1 MKSMTGFGRAERS
14 LERMDL
20 IVEIRTLNGRYL
32 DLKPHLPKDFM
43 SYEPQLRKEVQS
55 FLHRGRVEVTVHRV
69 AKATDR
75 YRVDQTVVQNYLVL
89 SQEIQSL
96 GIEGQLNLNGF
107 LQLPGVLTS
116 VDSVDDGESFASD
129 LLEVLQDAL
138 SQVVEGR
145 AIEGK
150 NLKTEIDNY
159 LRTLE
164 QLLEGIRAGAEGII
178 SFHRQKLRERI
189 DELDVEEV
197 LDEGRLAQELVYYAR
212 RSDITEE
219 ITRLKSHISR
229 FRDTSEE
236 VTKSIGKNLDF
247 LCQEM
252 NREISTV
259 LAKSPLPDTS
269 DLALKAKGEIEKI
282 REQVQNVE

>member
-1 MKSMTGFGRAERS
+1 MQSMTGFGRAERS
-14 LERMDL
+14 FERSDI

-32 DLKPHLPKDFM
+32 DLKPNLPRGLL
-43 SYEPQLRKEVQS
+43 SYEPRVRKQVQGI
-55 FLHRGRVEVTVHRV
+55 LHRGRVEVTVHFVPR
-69 AKATDR
+69 ATDR
-75 YRVDQTVVQNYLVL
+75 YQVDREVVQNYLAL

-96 GIEGQLNLNGF
+96 GIEGPLDLNGF

-116 VDSVDDGESFASD
+116 LGLLDDGESFASD
-129 LLEVLQDAL
+129 LFGVLRDAL
-138 SQVVEGR
+138 GQVVESR

-164 QLLEGIRAGAEGII
+164 QLLEGIRAGANAVF

-189 DELDVEEV
+189 DQLDVEGA

-219 ITRLKSHISR
+219 ITRLQSHISR
-229 FRDTSEE
+229 FRDTTED

-252 NREISTV
+252 NREISTI

-269 DLALKAKGEIEKI
+269 DLALKAKSEIEKI

>member
-1 MKSMTGFGRAERS
+1 MQSMTGFGRAERS
-14 LERMDL
+14 LERMDV
-20 IVEIRTLNGRYL
+20 IVEIRTLNSRYL
-32 DLKPHLPKDFM
+32 DLKPHLPKGLL

-55 FLHRGRVEVTVHRV
+55 LLDRGRVEVTVNFV
-69 AKATDR
+69 PKASDR
-75 YRVDQTVVQNYLVL
+75 YQVDQAVVQNYLAL
-89 SQEIQSL
+89 GKEIQSL

-116 VDSVDDGESFASD
+116 LDSADSESFASE
-129 LLEVLQDAL
+129 LFEVLREAL
-138 SQVVEGR
+138 GQVVEGR
-145 AIEGK
+145 AIEGR

-164 QLLEGIRAGAEGII
+164 QLLEGIRAGAEGVF

-189 DELDVEEV
+189 DELEIEEV
-197 LDEGRLAQELVYYAR
+197 LDEGRLAQEMVYYAR
-212 RSDITEE
+212 RSDISEE
-219 ITRLKSHISR
+219 IARLQSHISR
-229 FRDTSEE
+229 FHDTSEDS
-236 VTKSIGKNLDF
+236 TKSIGKNLDF

-252 NREISTV
+252 NREISTI
-259 LAKSPLPDTS
+259 LAKSPLPETS

>member
-1 MKSMTGFGRAERS
+1 MTGFGQVERS
-14 LERMDL
+14 FEHLDV

-32 DLKPHLPKDFM
+32 DLKPNLPKGLL
-43 SYEPQLRKEVQS
+43 SYEPRLRKQVQGL
-55 FLHRGRVEVTVHRV
+55 LHRGRVEVTVHLVPR
-69 AKATDR
+69 ATDR
-75 YRVDQTVVQNYLVL
+75 YQVDQAVVQNYLAL

-96 GIEGQLNLNGF
+96 GIEGQLDLNGF
-107 LQLPGVLTS
+107 MQLPGVLTS
-116 VDSVDDGESFASD
+116 LDSLDDSESFASD
-129 LLEVLQDAL
+129 LGGVLQDAL

-164 QLLEGIRAGAEGII
+164 QLLEGIRAGAAGVFG
-178 SFHRQKLRERI
+178 FHRRKLRERI
-189 DELDVEEV
+189 DALDVEEA

-212 RSDITEE
+212 RSDISEE
-219 ITRLKSHISR
+219 ITRLQSHIDR
-229 FRDTSEE
+229 FRDTSEGAI
-236 VTKSIGKNLDF
+236 KSIGKNLDF

-252 NREISTV
+252 NREISTI
-259 LAKSPLPDTS
+259 LAKSPLPDIS

>member
-1 MKSMTGFGRAERS
+1 MQSMTGFGRAEKS
-14 LERMDL
+14 LERMDV

-32 DLKPHLPKDFM
+32 DLKPHLPKGLL
-43 SYEPQLRKEVQS
+43 SHEPQLRKEVQS
-55 FLHRGRVEVTVHRV
+55 LLARGRVEVTVHLV
-69 AKATDR
+69 PKASER
-75 YRVDQTVVQNYLVL
+75 YKVDQAAVQNYLAL
-89 SQEIQSL
+89 SQEIRSL
-96 GIEGQLNLNGF
+96 GIEGQLDLNGF

-116 VDSVDDGESFASD
+116 LDSADGDSFASE
-129 LLEVLQDAL
+129 LLEVLRDAL

-159 LRTLE
+159 LETLE
-164 QLLEGIRAGAEGII
+164 QLLEGIRGGAEGVF
-178 SFHRQKLRERI
+178 SFQRQKLRERI
-189 DELDVEEV
+189 DELDVEDT

-212 RSDITEE
+212 RSDISEE
-219 ITRLKSHISR
+219 ITRLQSHISR
-229 FRDTSEE
+229 FRDTSED

-252 NREISTV
+252 NREISTI
-259 LAKSPLPDTS
+259 LAKSPLADTS

>member
-43 SYEPQLRKEVQS
+43 SYEPQLRKEVQT
-55 FLHRGRVEVTVHRV
+55 FLHRGRVEVTVHLV

-75 YRVDQTVVQNYLVL
+75 YRVDQTVVQNYLAL

>member
-1 MKSMTGFGRAERS
+1 MQSMTGFGRAERS
-14 LERMDL
+14 FERMDI

-32 DLKPHLPKDFM
+32 DLKPNLPKGLL
-43 SYEPQLRKEVQS
+43 SHEPRLRKQVQG
-55 FLHRGRVEVTVHRV
+55 LLQRGRVEVTVHLVPR
-69 AKATDR
+69 AMDR
-75 YRVDQTVVQNYLVL
+75 YQVDQAVVQNYLVL

-96 GIEGQLNLNGF
+96 GIEGQLDFNGF

-116 VDSVDDGESFASD
+116 LGSLDDGESFASD
-129 LLEVLQDAL
+129 LFGVLHDAL
-138 SQVVEGR
+138 NQVVESR
-145 AIEGK
+145 EIEGK

-164 QLLEGIRAGAEGII
+164 QLLEGIRADAEAVF

-189 DELDVEEV
+189 DQLDVEEA

-219 ITRLKSHISR
+219 IARLQSHISR
-229 FRDTSEE
+229 FRDTTED

-252 NREISTV
+252 NREISTI

-269 DLALKAKGEIEKI
+269 DLALKAKSEIEKI